1 MPKFESCKKSQQFN
15 PISMVTEGIEE
26 EVEVSAEV
34 TDTQRRITEFIT
46 HLQQNLNPE
55 PQATPHEDV
64 NDEEEDITPILS
76 TQEMIEDARER
87 RPRRSKFI
95 QCEDCEYKTSSKSIL
110 QEHMKQAHE
119 ETSALS
125 SHCIQSH
132 FNFLNPFLLN
142 YFSVCTLLKI

>member
-1 MPKFESCKKSQQFN
+1 MPKFESCKKFQQHN

-87 RPRRSKFI
+87 RAR
-95 QCEDCEYKTSSKSIL
+95 
-110 QEHMKQAHE
+110 
-119 ETSALS
+119 
-125 SHCIQSH
+125 
-132 FNFLNPFLLN
+132 
-142 YFSVCTLLKI
+142 

>member
-1 MPKFESCKKSQQFN
+1 
-15 PISMVTEGIEE
+15 MVTEGIEE

-46 HLQQNLNPE
+46 HLQQNLNPK

-87 RPRRSKFI
+87 SKFI
-95 QCEDCEYKTSSKSIL
+95 QCQDCEYKTSSKSIL

-132 FNFLNPFLLN
+132 FDFLNPF
-142 YFSVCTLLKI
+142 Y